1 MSRYLLF
8 TLIIFTVFAVGCNN
22 DDLIFEIGG
31 KYVDENM
38 QVIFT
43 DSISVNTYTIKWD
56 SVPTSG
62 YYTFLVGK
70 YPDNVF
76 GNIFCRSYTKVHL
89 PDGTSSIPNDAVF
102 DSLQMILLYNGYSI
116 GDTTKPYVIKV
127 HRLENRLIP
136 GESDNFFNTSSPDFD
151 PVPYGQITFTPR
163 PVGGD
168 TVKIRL
174 SDTFGSELF
183 DAFKDESDIVAEQ
196 SSFENY
202 LKGFVINYD
211 NSNES
216 VIGFHAFGDTIPLLR
231 IFYHYVDL
239 EIIHKRIDFMIGT
252 RYENDI
258 SLQFNQIT
266 STDVSFELP
275 EGQRDKVPAQ
285 ETDSTTFIQG
295 GTGIFTKVEIP
306 YLKNILEMNSNIEV
320 LRADLVLEPLSNSYT
335 RNTIPMELYAY
346 ETNNAN
352 DFITPVTNMADLT
365 IDDLFYENTRYRF
378 DITDFI
384 NAKLVE
390 QTDKAP
396 SLLVTLSGV
405 ANTIDRLILGS
416 RWHQSNDVRL
426 ELYYMRY
433 E

>member
-1 MSRYLLF
+1 MSRFLLV
-8 TLIIFTVFAVGCNN
+8 TLVIFAVFAVGCNN

-38 QVIFT
+38 QIIFT

-56 SVPTSG
+56 SIPTSG
-62 YYTFLVGK
+62 YRRFLVGK
-70 YPDNVF
+70 YPDDVF
-76 GNIFCRSYTKVHL
+76 GNISSRSYTKVHL
-89 PDGTSSIPNDAVF
+89 PEGTSSIPNDAVF

-116 GDTTKPYVIKV
+116 GDTTKTFIIKV
-127 HRLENRLIP
+127 HRLEDKLIP
-136 GESDNFFNTSSPDFD
+136 GESGDFFNTSSLDFD

-211 NSNES
+211 DSNES
-216 VIGFHAFGDTIPLLR
+216 VIGFHAYGDTIPLLR
-231 IFYHYVDL
+231 MFYHYVDL
-239 EIIHKRIDFMIGT
+239 EIIHKRIDFIIGT

-258 SLQFNQIT
+258 NLQFNQIT

-275 EGQRDKVPAQ
+275 SGQQDKVSAL
-285 ETDSTTFIQG
+285 ENDSTTFIQG
-295 GTGIFTKVEIP
+295 GTGIFTRIEIP
-306 YLKNILEMNSNIEV
+306 YLKNILEINSNIEV
-320 LRADLVLEPLSNSYT
+320 LHAELVLEPLSNSYT
-335 RNTIPMELYAY
+335 RNTIPLELSAY

-352 DFITPVTNMADLT
+352 EFITPVSNIADLT
-365 IDDLFYENTRYRF
+365 IDDLFYEDTRYRF

-384 NAKLVE
+384 NAKLIE
-390 QTDKAP
+390 QTDKVP
-396 SLLVTLSGV
+396 SLLITLSGV
-405 ANTIDRLILGS
+405 CDTIDRLIIGS
-416 RWHQSNDVRL
+416 RWHERNDVRL